1 MESLSNGY
9 FPGSFLK
16 KGNPSRD
23 PVEPSPPSPGWE
35 RREDRRPRR
44 IPIPNSLLFGGRNKG
59 EECRGNI
66 RLLYLLSS
74 ERKPKRWMY
83 PCLPFKEDDH
93 PRMEIFPGRKVKASR
108 TSSNPSPPG
117 EKFGTLRRGSGS
129 PWSLER
135 G

>member
-1 MESLSNGY
+1 MCGKGPFGDLKRIRDLPCFGMAEGQASPTLLMESLSNGY
-9 FPGSFLK
+9 FPGSILK
-16 KGNPSRD
+16 KGSPSRD

-66 RLLYLLSS
+66 RLFNLLSS

-83 PCLPFKEDDH
+83 PKPSAK
-93 PRMEIFPGRKVKASR
+93 GRQ
-108 TSSNPSPPG
+108 PSPDG
-117 EKFGTLRRGSGS
+117 NL
-129 PWSLER
+129 L
-135 G
+135 